1 MLIVSGVFGIDAAP
15 GTRRRGF
22 VSGEWVV
29 DACSPVLALLLQEV
43 QSYRPEESARTMD
56 SVTPAFRQRAAARQA
71 FQHGLNV
78 NLSQREWYVVDAS
91 CPLLPMLSPSSH
103 EY

>member
-43 QSYRPEESARTMD
+43 QSYRPEESARATD
-56 SVTPAFRQRAAARQA
+56 SAT
-71 FQHGLNV
+71 
-78 NLSQREWYVVDAS
+78 
-91 CPLLPMLSPSSH
+91 SSSRN
-103 EY
+103 EVSGGAEGC